1 MRRRWIQRA
10 YGAEAEMKD
19 RKSSAHGA
27 KVKNQSGAPDTA
39 NLGRDV
45 QAKIG
50 QQLRSMY
57 AGVVDQGVPDRFV
70 ELLKKLD
77 EAGGSRDKDR
87 DSE

>member
-1 MRRRWIQRA
+1 
-10 YGAEAEMKD
+10 MKD
-19 RKSSAHGA
+19 RKSSTRGA
-27 KVKNQSGAPDTA
+27 KVRNPSSAPETA

-77 EAGGSRDKDR
+77 EAGGSRDKAGE
-87 DSE
+87 SE

>member
-1 MRRRWIQRA
+1 
-10 YGAEAEMKD
+10 MKD

-27 KVKNQSGAPDTA
+27 KVKNPSVAPDAA

-50 QQLRSMY
+50 QRLRSMY

-77 EAGGSRDKDR
+77 DAGGSRDKDKG
-87 DSE
+87 SE

>member
-1 MRRRWIQRA
+1 
-10 YGAEAEMKD
+10 MKD

-27 KVKNQSGAPDTA
+27 KVKNQSGAPEAA

-50 QQLRSMY
+50 QQLRSLY

-77 EAGGSRDKDR
+77 QAGESKAGDR